1 VQLPLNGRG
10 TPTGEFEKGLRTLVD
25 KIRGIGAKAV
35 LCTPTVI
42 GEKQAGTN
50 PLDSMLDEYADITRG
65 VATDMKAPLIDLR
78 KACVAHLAEHN
89 KADAKEGI
97 LTTDGVHLTPT
108 GDQFLAAR
116 MVEGLTAAGLVSAGT
131 PQETEKML
139 RHVVMFK
146 FKETSTEAD
155 VARIVKAFGALPE
168 RIKEIKGFEWGTDNS
183 PEGLQQGLT
192 HCFFVTFA
200 SEADRD
206 AYLPHPAHK
215 EFVDLVGPHV
225 EKVTVVDY
233 WAQP

>member
-1 VQLPLNGRG
+1 
-10 TPTGEFEKGLRTLVD
+10 
-25 KIRGIGAKAV
+25 
-35 LCTPTVI
+35 
-42 GEKQAGTN
+42 
-50 PLDSMLDEYADITRG
+50 
-65 VATDMKAPLIDLR
+65 
-78 KACVAHLAEHN
+78 
-89 KADAKEGI
+89 
-97 LTTDGVHLTPT
+97 
-108 GDQFLAAR
+108 
-116 MVEGLTAAGLVSAGT
+116 
-131 PQETEKML
+131 ML

-192 HCFFVTFA
+192 HCFFVTFD

-215 EFVDLVGPHV
+215 EFVDLVGPPG

-233 WAQP
+233 WAKPGPCGPTFSKTSRLPMSSPRWWRRRGRAPQARQGRGERSSSRPPPAPARRCSCQRRCLTISRRARG

>member
-1 VQLPLNGRG
+1 MSQSKAASSWRADSAVSGVDAAATAFPDWAATTPLNR
-10 TPTGEFEKGLRTLVD
+10 
-25 KIRGIGAKAV
+25 
-35 LCTPTVI
+35 
-42 GEKQAGTN
+42 
-50 PLDSMLDEYADITRG
+50 
-65 VATDMKAPLIDLR
+65 
-78 KACVAHLAEHN
+78 
-89 KADAKEGI
+89 
-97 LTTDGVHLTPT
+97 
-108 GDQFLAAR
+108 AR
-116 MVEGLTAAGLVSAGT
+116 
-131 PQETEKML
+131 
-139 RHVVMFK
+139 VMFK

-233 WAQP
+233 WAKP